1 MGKKIDRKIT
11 IKPKDIPNI
20 DSEEVGDYY
29 NKIWRGV
36 GSPKPKKGK
45 GSYRR
50 KNKHN
55 ISKCEWLKILKNID
69 WRLKK

>member
-1 MGKKIDRKIT
+1 MSKKIDRKIT

-45 GSYRR
+45 VAIKERT
-50 KNKHN
+50 N
-55 ISKCEWLKILKNID
+55 IKGDGKID
-69 WRLKK
+69 WEVKWYEQKIR

>member
-1 MGKKIDRKIT
+1 MSKKIDREIT

-45 GSYRR
+45 GSYKR
-50 KNKHN
+50 KNKH
-55 ISKCEWLKILKNID
+55 KKGGGKID
-69 WRLKK
+69 WEEKWYEKKIC

>member
-1 MGKKIDRKIT
+1 MSKKIDRKIT

-20 DSEEVGDYY
+20 DREEVGDYY

-45 GSYRR
+45 GSYKR
-50 KNKHN
+50 KNKH
-55 ISKCEWLKILKNID
+55 KRGWEDWLNILKRN
-69 WRLKK
+69 